1 MLSGIIKDPKTKQDF
16 KIIRSSDTL
25 DSIVFSSRDFC
36 DFYRCQ
42 LTKDSDI
49 LANILEKDDDSSVL
63 QLLQNMEDARKDQNK
78 VSKEDAELNWKHIAD
93 KYVTTFPLR
102 GIGSLQWS
110 RSKKNCKTSKEK

>member
-63 QLLQNMEDARKDQNK
+63 QLLQNMEDAREVQNK
-78 VSKEDAELNWKHIAD
+78 VSKEDAELNSKHIAD

-110 RSKKNCKTSKEK
+110 KSKKNCKTSKEK